1 MPKGV
6 IAMLFSRSPSSIEYI
21 IVGLGNP
28 GKKYESTRHNAG
40 FIALDAIAD
49 KFGIRVDRLKWNA
62 LTGDGRIGDARVLLM
77 KPQTFMN
84 NSGEAVVAAMKFY
97 KLPPE
102 NVVVIMDDISLEPG
116 VMRIRR
122 KGSDGGQKGMRSIIQ
137 LSGSDSFP
145 RVKLGVGKKP
155 NPEYDLADWV
165 LSRFTQAD
173 REQLDVAVKNAV
185 AAVPMMIG
193 GEFEQA
199 MNLYSR

>member
-1 MPKGV
+1 
-6 IAMLFSRSPSSIEYI
+6 MLFSRGSSSIEYI

-28 GKKYESTRHNAG
+28 GKKYENTRHNAG
-40 FIALDAIAD
+40 FIAVDALAD
-49 KFGIRVDRLKWNA
+49 KNGIRVDRLKWNA
-62 LTGDGRIGDARVLLM
+62 LTGDGRIGDVRVLLM

-84 NSGEAVVAAMKFY
+84 NSGEAVSAAMNFY

-102 NVVVIMDDISLEPG
+102 NVIVIMDDISLDPG

-137 LSGSDSFP
+137 LSGSDNFP
-145 RVKLGVGKKP
+145 RIKIGVGKKP

-165 LSRFTQAD
+165 LSRFTQSD
-173 REQLDVAVKNAV
+173 KEQLDAAVKNAV
-185 AAVPMMIG
+185 EAVPMMISG
-193 GEFEQA
+193 RFEQA